1 VLGGPS
7 SSAFLQL
14 ARNAPSGFLQRV
26 DDPRHIDFIRLRK
39 RPAGAERGGNIS
51 QSVEDGRAQASRAQ
65 TIFFVIHGVAG
76 TLHLLQVGEKFGNGS
91 DGFRRPF
98 FQALLFHD
106 CFDFIFWQPGQQA
119 FSDAG
124 GMQKHSPSHPRVH
137 LEESGRFHFFDIDG
151 FALIENREM
160 HGHSNLLAEYAQER
174 KCEISDVEIG
184 LGIAAEAQDFQAQAV
199 PSRFQFTP
207 QVTAF
212 LERSEDVAR
221 GTLGDSELAADFR
234 VGKSFAALG
243 GGFGL
248 VCVSDIALAGES
260 AAFALPE
267 VRLGI
272 VPAVISPYV
281 VARVGLT
288 CTRQLMLTG
297 ARIGAAEARELGI
310 VHEACLDDEL
320 DDFVDAAVR
329 DILRCAPQ
337 ALRACKRLLFTLAG
351 PPDDTLASR
360 VDLLNRLRA
369 GEEAQQGMR
378 AFLAKQPA
386 PWAPQP

>member
-1 VLGGPS
+1 VDTFETITCDIAGPV
-7 SSAFLQL
+7 ATVTLNRPA
-14 ARNAPSGFLQRV
+14 ARNALSTRMVEELLTCFTALADDEGQDVRV
-26 DDPRHIDFIRLRK
+26 AVLRAAGSVFCAGGDV
-39 RPAGAERGGNIS
+39 RDLARAGATA
-51 QSVEDGRAQASRAQ
+51 EDGAALARLDTLLRA
-65 TIFFVIHGVAG
+65 V
-76 TLHLLQVGEKFGNGS
+76 N
-91 DGFRRPF
+91 
-98 FQALLFHD
+98 
-106 CFDFIFWQPGQQA
+106 
-119 FSDAG
+119 
-124 GMQKHSPSHPRVH
+124 
-137 LEESGRFHFFDIDG
+137 
-151 FALIENREM
+151 
-160 HGHSNLLAEYAQER
+160 
-174 KCEISDVEIG
+174 
-184 LGIAAEAQDFQAQAV
+184 EA
-199 PSRFQFTP
+199 P
-207 QVTAF
+207 QVV
-212 LERSEDVAR
+212 VAR
-221 GTLGDSELAADFR
+221 IQGP
-234 VGKSFAALG
+234 ALG

-272 VPAVISPYV
+272 VPAVISPYI

-288 CTRQLMLTG
+288 RARQLMLTG
-297 ARIGAAEARELGI
+297 AHIGAAEARELGI

-337 ALRACKRLLFTLAG
+337 ALRACKRLLFTLAD

>member
-1 VLGGPS
+1 MDTFETITCDIAGPV
-7 SSAFLQL
+7 ATVTLNQPA
-14 ARNAPSGFLQRV
+14 ARNALSTRMVEELLTCFTALAGDEGQDVRV
-26 DDPRHIDFIRLRK
+26 AVLRAAGSVFCAGGDV
-39 RPAGAERGGNIS
+39 RDLARAGATA
-51 QSVEDGRAQASRAQ
+51 EDGAGLARLDTLLRA
-65 TIFFVIHGVAG
+65 V
-76 TLHLLQVGEKFGNGS
+76 N
-91 DGFRRPF
+91 
-98 FQALLFHD
+98 
-106 CFDFIFWQPGQQA
+106 
-119 FSDAG
+119 
-124 GMQKHSPSHPRVH
+124 
-137 LEESGRFHFFDIDG
+137 
-151 FALIENREM
+151 
-160 HGHSNLLAEYAQER
+160 
-174 KCEISDVEIG
+174 
-184 LGIAAEAQDFQAQAV
+184 EA
-199 PSRFQFTP
+199 P
-207 QVTAF
+207 QVV
-212 LERSEDVAR
+212 VAR
-221 GTLGDSELAADFR
+221 IQGP
-234 VGKSFAALG
+234 ALG

-248 VCVSDIALAGES
+248 VCVSDIALAGER

-288 CTRQLMLTG
+288 RARQLMLTG

-310 VHEACLDDEL
+310 VHEASLDDEL